1 MRMLRRIADALVY
14 AGAIGGGLAM
24 FLMMAQ
30 VGADVVLKY
39 LFNRPVQYTLE
50 MVSSY
55 YMVAVVFLP
64 LGLVTRAKAHVI
76 VELFT
81 QGLSK
86 RALAL
91 VDALAYLLAFVYAA
105 LITRQAVRVALEKT
119 HVRESWEAAT
129 LDIQV
134 WPARWFLPI
143 GTGLMALY
151 LIVLIIENLGTFFG
165 GPSGEDVTEDT
176 TEPSDPPAPVT
187 KRLEKRLRMRSRAD
201 LQQSMKDPAA
211 WSH

>member
-1 MRMLRRIADALVY
+1 M
-14 AGAIGGGLAM
+14 
-24 FLMMAQ
+24 
-30 VGADVVLKY
+30 
-39 LFNRPVQYTLE
+39 
-50 MVSSY
+50 
-55 YMVAVVFLP
+55 
-64 LGLVTRAKAHVI
+64 
-76 VELFT
+76 
-81 QGLSK
+81 
-86 RALAL
+86 
-91 VDALAYLLAFVYAA
+91 
-105 LITRQAVRVALEKT
+105 ALEKT

-176 TEPSDPPAPVT
+176 TEPSDPPAPVNN
-187 KRLEKRLRMRSRAD
+187 RLEKRLRIRSRAD